1 MASNGDDD
9 QDSEMN
15 EFCKLFKALIDRQK
29 EKCVEKIIEDETSD
43 SPETGKK
50 IIQVVQRLPK
60 LRKEY
65 QDRESAFFA
74 QREISKSRLKE
85 IIDDLDYHKTYSLGK
100 SCF

>member
-1 MASNGDDD
+1 MSFASCLKN
-9 QDSEMN
+9 
-15 EFCKLFKALIDRQK
+15 F
-29 EKCVEKIIEDETSD
+29 VDETSD

-50 IIQVVQRLPK
+50 IIQVVQKLPK

-85 IIDDLDYHKTYSLGK
+85 IIDDLDYHKHIHEAKAVSDGTKLLGNVLIIGGT
-100 SCF
+100 